1 LVVGNGTLIRNSY
14 DSILDPKKVNSYLYR
29 PIAINELKVDAELAQ
44 RRIPLIFGNQELF
57 QNMVD
62 YLMGD
67 NSVLDI
73 RSRQIDIKEIDK
85 EKIKSASLFYKSVNM
100 LVPLLLILIFA
111 FIMYKIRQKRYTR

>member
-1 LVVGNGTLIRNSY
+1 
-14 DSILDPKKVNSYLYR
+14 LYR
-29 PIAINELKVDAELAQ
+29 PLGLNELKVDAELVQ

-62 YLMGD
+62 YMMGD

-85 EKIKSASLFYKSVNM
+85 EKIKTSSLFYKSINM
-100 LVPLLLILIFA
+100 ILPIIIILALA
-111 FIMYKIRQKRYTR
+111 FIMNWIRNRKYARKR

>member
-1 LVVGNGTLIRNSY
+1 M
-14 DSILDPKKVNSYLYR
+14 YR
-29 PIAINELKVDAELAQ
+29 PLGLNELKVDAELAQ

-62 YLMGD
+62 YMMGD

-85 EKIKSASLFYKSVNM
+85 EKIKTSSLFYKSINM
-100 LVPLLLILIFA
+100 ILPILIILALA
-111 FIMYKIRQKRYTR
+111 FIMNWIRNRKYARKR